1 MKSWTANFGVNE
13 SMAGAVT
20 KVPLVLLIYLEQEGA
35 VDRPTR
41 ESRKLQGLSLADL
54 KGPLV

>member
-1 MKSWTANFGVNE
+1 
-13 SMAGAVT
+13 MAGAVT